1 MADLYG
7 ISMKKSEILE
17 RVGDISQLCD
27 ARKMEFTEGR
37 AASVRSIEVTTG
49 SGLAFTVLPSR
60 CLDISRASYNGIPLA
75 WQSAV
80 GETSP
85 YFYQP
90 EGMEWLRGFFGGLLT
105 TCGLTYSSH
114 PCEDEGEQLG
124 LHGRAANIPAENIN
138 VTKAWDSD
146 DYRICISGRVRE
158 VGVYCDNLIL
168 NRTIETSLG
177 SRSIFIRDIIE
188 NVGFRESPLMML
200 YHINPGWPVV
210 SENSRLIAPVAKST
224 PFDDFVR
231 NELDQWASFLPPQ
244 KDDRER
250 VYIHEMTPDINGM
263 VNLAL
268 VNETNKI
275 GVYMKYPKKEFPYC
289 IQWKMMGQGEYVVGI
304 EPGNITGNRA
314 AMRADGTLE
323 FIKPGAERRFSLEIG
338 VLYGEK
344 EIGKFIENS
353 GI

>member
-27 ARKMEFTEGR
+27 ARKMEYTGGR
-37 AASVRSIEVTTG
+37 ASGVQAIEVTTG

-60 CLDISRASYNGIPLA
+60 CLDISRASFNGIPIA

-80 GETSP
+80 GESSP
-85 YFYQP
+85 FFYQP
-90 EGMEWLRGFFGGLLT
+90 EGLEWLHGFFGGLLT
-105 TCGLTYSSH
+105 TCGMAYSSH
-114 PCEDEGEQLG
+114 PCEDNGEQLG
-124 LHGRAANIPAENIN
+124 LHGRAANIPAGDVN
-138 VTKAWDSD
+138 VSKNWDGD
-146 DYRICISGRVRE
+146 DYRIRISGRVRE

-188 NVGFRESPLMML
+188 NAGFRESPLMML

-224 PFDDFVR
+224 PFDDFAR
-231 NELDQWASFLPPQ
+231 SEPDQWASFLPPQ
-244 KDDRER
+244 KDYRER
-250 VYIHEMTPDINGM
+250 VYIHEMTPDKNGM
-263 VNLAL
+263 VKLAL
-268 VNETNKI
+268 VNEKNKI
-275 GVYMKYPKKEFPYC
+275 GVYMKYPKKEFPYF

-323 FIKPGAERRFSLEIG
+323 FIKHGAERRFSLELG
-338 VLYGEK
+338 VLFGES
-344 EIGKFIENS
+344 EINGFIENS